1 MGPERCNICQEEC
14 EELKTCENT
23 NKDGKTDCQYKMC
36 DKCLAIISTKLNN
49 KCPQCR
55 KDILSTILP
64 EIEETEETEETEEIH
79 ESEILIDCVKDVG
92 CITLSIIT
100 VGTCFVINAVTGAII
115 FSTCSPGLHVT
126 LVDCNCG
133 TWFRA
138 TCIGT
143 LFNTCVYTGCKNTNN
158 YCQEQYDI
166 SIFNQDS
173 CCCCKYL
180 NRAARA
186 NAILWNNTVTDHTP
200 QAQEMER

>member
-1 MGPERCNICQEEC
+1 MEPERCNICQEEC
-14 EELKTCENT
+14 EELKSCENT
-23 NKDGKTDCQYKMC
+23 SKDGKTDCQYKMC

-55 KDILSTILP
+55 KDILSTLLL
-64 EIEETEETEETEEIH
+64 ETEETEEIH
-79 ESEILIDCVKDVG
+79 ESEILIDCVKDMG

-115 FSTCSPGLHVT
+115 FSTCLPGLHVT
-126 LVDCNCG
+126 LVDCNSG

-138 TCIGT
+138 SCVGT
-143 LFNTCVYTGCKNTNN
+143 LFNTCLYIGCKIMNN

-173 CCCCKYL
+173 CCCCCKYL

-186 NAILWNNTVTDHTP
+186 NAILWNNTVTDDTP
-200 QAQEMER
+200 QEQEMER